1 MLSRVGDLGYGEGRL
16 HFQKLRADRE
26 VFLLTQAVA
35 EETDVCLSKMLHRQR
50 GFGRAALAR
59 QLAIYLANVV
69 LERPQQ
75 DLVELFGRSRRT
87 VSYAL
92 QAIED
97 RRDSPIVERLIERIE
112 RRFNRAH
119 PRTRR
124 VRHGA

>member
-1 MLSRVGDLGYGEGRL
+1 MLR
-16 HFQKLRADRE
+16 
-26 VFLLTQAVA
+26 
-35 EETDVCLSKMLHRQR
+35 RQR

-69 LERPQQ
+69 LARPQQ
-75 DLVELFGRSRRT
+75 EIAELFGRNRRT

-112 RRFNRAH
+112 RRFDRTH